1 MHLDIITPEKNV
13 YSGEVDMVNLPGSDG
28 SFGVMK
34 DHAPIISTL
43 KKGTIKVYQI
53 EGKQHFDSESGKM
66 THGVSDD
73 KELYFEVNGGVV
85 EVNNN
90 KIIVLAE

>member
-13 YSGEVDMVNLPGSDG
+13 YTGEVEMVNLPGSDG
-28 SFGVMK
+28 SFGIMK
-34 DHAPIISTL
+34 DHAPIVSTL
-43 KKGTIKVYQI
+43 KAGEIKVV
-53 EGKQHFDSESGKM
+53 ENGNEKLFP
-66 THGVSDD
+66 
-73 KELYFEVNGGVV
+73 VNGGVV